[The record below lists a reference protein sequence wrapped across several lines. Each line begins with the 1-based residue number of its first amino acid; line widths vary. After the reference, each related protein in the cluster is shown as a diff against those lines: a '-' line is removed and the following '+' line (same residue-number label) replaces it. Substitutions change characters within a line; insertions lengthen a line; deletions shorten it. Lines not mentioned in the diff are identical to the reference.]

1 MSDETI
7 SEWIEG
13 LRTGTPDSRRLFCA
27 AKLMSVEEPAVTQA
41 YIQALKDPFEKV
53 VQLACTELGDRGG
66 VDAVNALFQVLEQRS
81 WHSRLGACRALI
93 TLKVA
98 NSQVVSVLEQMA
110 QEPEAAKYD
119 EFVREVE
126 EMEKDP
132 DLPEEWKGGCG
143 RLGAILEEARQVA
156 AGNWERSATHSGLN
170 SLEHRDPG

>member
-53 VQLACTELGDRGG
+53 VQLACLQLGHRGG
-66 VDAVNALFQVLEQRS
+66 EDAVNALFQVLEHRS
-81 WHSRLGACRALI
+81 WRSRLGACRALI
-93 TLKVA
+93 TLKGA

-110 QEPEAAKYD
+110 QEPEAVEYN

-126 EMEKDP
+126 EMEQEP
-132 DLPEEWKGGCG
+132 DYPEEMKTGCN
-143 RLGAILEEARQVA
+143 RLGTILEEARQVA
-156 AGNWERSATHSGLN
+156 AGNGERSATHSGLN